1 MGIYVF
7 HHVSSILSLFFPTR
21 STGSRNHGSG
31 NLGREPSP
39 GGFVGSSQRKFDST
53 LFHCPQGR
61 RGVVLLD
68 FLVGNFFS
76 WGEKVV
82 GIWQGWLFQHIFL
95 IALGN
100 HKKNTVAK
108 VVFSHLFCGLQ
119 PWIRIFRRITEQ
131 KKPPIHMF
139 TFFDA
144 FISDSGGFGEMLK
157 KCF

>member
-1 MGIYVF
+1 M
-7 HHVSSILSLFFPTR
+7 
-21 STGSRNHGSG
+21 
-31 NLGREPSP
+31 
-39 GGFVGSSQRKFDST
+39 
-53 LFHCPQGR
+53 
-61 RGVVLLD
+61 
-68 FLVGNFFS
+68 
-76 WGEKVV
+76 V

-100 HKKNTVAK
+100 HNKNTVAK